1 MHNFGHG
8 GFFAGR
14 NGFDALSGALLG
26 GAVVLSVINRIFPFA
41 LFSAAGMALVIWAF
55 FRMFSTKIALRQAEN
70 EKFLAFWYRLK
81 NRRPA
86 GGGKAGRTYDTTW
99 VRSEP
104 ERKTTVG
111 YEYFTCP
118 GCGQK
123 VRIPKGHGRVAITC
137 PACKAGFFGES

>member
-26 GAVVLSVINRIFPFA
+26 GAVVLSVINRFFPFV
-41 LFSAAGMALVIWAF
+41 LFSLAGMGLLVWAF
-55 FRMFSTKIALRQAEN
+55 FRMFSTKVGLRQAEN
-70 EKFLAFWYRLK
+70 EKFLDLVNRLK
-81 NRRPA
+81 AGRPA
-86 GGGKAGRTYDTTW
+86 GGGRAGRTYETTW

-104 ERKTTVG
+104 EKKTSLG

-118 GCGQK
+118 SCGQK

-137 PACKAGFFGES
+137 PACNAGFFGES